1 MVASGKAAPAGPT
14 PRSGAKQGGL
24 KHHVPEKY
32 ENAETSG
39 LTADVTDGGANDFK
53 FDLTD

>member
-1 MVASGKAAPAGPT
+1 MVSGGKAPPAGPT
-14 PRSGAKQGGL
+14 PRSGAKEGGV
-24 KHHVPEKY
+24 KHHVPERY

-39 LTADVTDGGANDFK
+39 LTADVTDGGPNDFK